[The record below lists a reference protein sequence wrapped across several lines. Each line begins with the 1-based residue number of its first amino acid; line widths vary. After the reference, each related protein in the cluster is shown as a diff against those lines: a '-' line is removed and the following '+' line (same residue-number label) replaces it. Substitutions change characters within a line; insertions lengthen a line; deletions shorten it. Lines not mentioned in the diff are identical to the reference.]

1 MVPFWKQLRKT
12 LIMDIINNLLF
23 KAYIHIYL
31 FAQILMVMLQ
41 KIMINEGI
49 KTSKKKMLDGNI

>member
-1 MVPFWKQLRKT
+1 
-12 LIMDIINNLLF
+12 MDIINNLLF